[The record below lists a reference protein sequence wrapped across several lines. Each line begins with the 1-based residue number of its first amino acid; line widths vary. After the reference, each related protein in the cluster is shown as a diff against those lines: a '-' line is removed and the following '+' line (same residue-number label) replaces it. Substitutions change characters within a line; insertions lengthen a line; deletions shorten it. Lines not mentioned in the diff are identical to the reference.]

1 MELKNIKVDE
11 INETKTNPRGNDFE
25 DKNFDELTKSIEEK
39 GVLMPILVR
48 PIKKGKFEVVAGSRR
63 LKVAKKIGLKE
74 IPVKVLEMNDIEARE
89 AQIVENLQRQDV
101 HPLDEGEAY
110 RKLIEEAKYEISAV
124 AAKVAKSESYVKQ
137 RLFLTNLKW
146 RAVKAYR
153 TGKINDGHA
162 ILIAKLSSND
172 QKSALQATLRW
183 NEVMTVKE
191 LKDWIETNIYSEI
204 AFQPW
209 LKSKEA
215 MEAVGECTECKPNS
229 ESLFGP
235 VKEGACTDL
244 KCWKNKIKKYFGWK
258 VKMGKLKRISSEYG
272 QAPKGVISLSDY
284 VKVGRKKEDRC
295 DSVLKAIVV
304 EGSGLGKEID
314 ICINPKCEK
323 HKGAQT
329 QYGLTAKEIKERK
342 EDRKKEIEAT
352 KKAKVA
358 IEKRLADALEK
369 IKWPLSENNL
379 ELLLSLS
386 LSIASSNLERSIA
399 KRHELEVKKEK
410 QEWGGH
416 YYEYDKAIEKMV
428 KGLDKKEKLKLV
440 FELLID
446 DGYGGLNAGFK
457 KLK

>member
-1 MELKNIKVDE
+1 MELKNIKVKE
-11 INETKTNPRGNDFE
+11 ISETKTNPRGDNFE
-25 DKNFDELTKSIEEK
+25 DKNFDELVESIKEK
-39 GVLMPILVR
+39 GILMPVLVR
-48 PIKKGKFEVVAGSRR
+48 KGQKKTYEIIAGSRR
-63 LKVAKKIGLKE
+63 LKAAKILKFEE
-74 IPVKVLEMNDIEARE
+74 IPAKIVEMNDIEAME

-110 RKLIEEAKYEISAV
+110 RKLIEKSKYEISAI
-124 AAKVAKSESYVKQ
+124 AAKVGKSESYVKQ
-137 RLFLTNLKW
+137 RLFLTNLEEKPI
-146 RAVKAYR
+146 KAYR
-153 TGKINDGHA
+153 AGKINDGHA
-162 ILIAKLSSND
+162 VLIAKLSSND

-183 NEVMTVKE
+183 NEIMTVKE
-191 LKDWIETNIYSEI
+191 LKDWIENNIYSELSN
-204 AFQPW
+204 QPW

-244 KCWKNKIKKYFGWK
+244 KCWKNKMKKYFGWK
-258 VKMGKLKRISSEYG
+258 VKVGKLKRISSEYG

-304 EGSGLGKEID
+304 EGSGVGKEID

-323 HKGAQT
+323 HKGVQS
-329 QYGLTAKEIKERK
+329 QYGLTAKEVKERK

-428 KGLDKKEKLKLV
+428 KGLDKKEKLKFV

>member
-25 DKNFDELTKSIEEK
+25 DKDFDELTKSIEEK

-63 LKVAKKIGLKE
+63 LKAAKKIGLKE
-74 IPVKVLEMNDIEARE
+74 IPVKVLEMTDVEVME

-146 RAVKAYR
+146 RAVKAYG

-162 ILIAKLSSND
+162 VLIARLSEND
-172 QKSALQATLRW
+172 QKSALRETLNRW

-191 LKDWIETNIYSEI
+191 LKEWIENNIYSEI

-215 MEAVGECTECKPNS
+215 MEAVGECKYCKPNS

-244 KCWKNKIKKYFGWK
+244 KCWKIKMKKYFDWK
-258 VKMGKLKRISSEYG
+258 VKVGKLKRISSEYG
-272 QAPKGVISLSDY
+272 QASKGILSLSDY
-284 VKVGRKKEDRC
+284 VKVGREKEDRC
-295 DSVLKAIVV
+295 DSIMKAIIV
-304 EGSGLGKEID
+304 EGSGLGKIID
-314 ICINPKCEK
+314 ICKNPKCK
-323 HKGAQT
+323 IHGSSQS
-329 QYGLTAKEIKERK
+329 QYGLTPKEVKERK
-342 EDRKKEIEAT
+342 EERKKEIEKT
-352 KKAKVA
+352 KKAKIA
-358 IEKRLADALEK
+358 MEKKLADALKK
-369 IKWPLSENNL
+369 IKWPLSEKNLKALL
-379 ELLLSLS
+379 ELALNLT
-386 LSIASSNLERSIA
+386 SSNTYRSVA

-410 QEWGGH
+410 QSWGGTC
-416 YYEYDKAIEKMV
+416 YRYDKAVEKMV
-428 KGLDKKEKLKLV
+428 KGLNKNERIKLV
-440 FELLID
+440 FELLADTGYSSLLKGID
-446 DGYGGLNAGFK
+446 K
-457 KLK
+457 V

>member
-1 MELKNIKVDE
+1 MELKNIKVKE
-11 INETKTNPRGNDFE
+11 ISETKTNPRGDDFE
-25 DKNFDELTKSIEEK
+25 DKNFDELVESIKEK
-39 GVLMPILVR
+39 GVLMPVLVR
-48 PIKKGKFEVVAGSRR
+48 KGQKKTYEIIAGSRR
-63 LKVAKKIGLKE
+63 LKAAKILKFEE
-74 IPVKVLEMNDIEARE
+74 IPAKIVEMNDIEARE

-124 AAKVAKSESYVKQ
+124 AVKVAKSESYVKQ
-137 RLFLTNLKW
+137 RLFLTNLKEKT
-146 RAVKAYR
+146 VKAYR
-153 TGKINDGHA
+153 AGKINDGHA
-162 ILIAKLSSND
+162 VLIAKLSSND
-172 QKSALQATLRW
+172 QKSALLATLGRW

-191 LKDWIETNIYSEI
+191 LKEWIESNIYSEI

-215 MEAVGECTECKPNS
+215 MEAAGECTECKPNS

-244 KCWKNKIKKYFGWK
+244 KCWKNKIKKYFSWK

-323 HKGAQT
+323 HKGAQA
-329 QYGLTAKEIKERK
+329 QYGLTAKEVKERK
-342 EDRKKEIEAT
+342 EDRKKEIENA

-358 IEKRLADALEK
+358 MEKKLADALK
-369 IKWPLSENNL
+369 KVKWPLSEKHLDALLTLAL
-379 ELLLSLS
+379 EL
-386 LSIASSNLERSIA
+386 AGSNAYRTIA
-399 KRHELEVKKEK
+399 KRHELEVEKEN
-410 QEWGGH
+410 QSWGGTC
-416 YYEYDKAIEKMV
+416 YRYDKAIEKMA
-428 KGLDKKEKLKLV
+428 KGLDKNEKIKFV

-446 DGYGGLNAGFK
+446 TGYGSL
-457 KLK
+457 LKGIEKI